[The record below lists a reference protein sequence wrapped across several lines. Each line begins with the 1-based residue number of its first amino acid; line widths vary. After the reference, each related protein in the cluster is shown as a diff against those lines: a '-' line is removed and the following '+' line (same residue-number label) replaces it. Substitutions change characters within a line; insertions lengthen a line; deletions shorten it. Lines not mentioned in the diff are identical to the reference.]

1 MLFSSSKLGHI
12 GQILSTGAVW
22 EIGTSAFTPPTAN
35 EIETFVHVVIQ
46 VVVGI
51 VTVMATVRKMLQK
64 PESVVKMP
72 AVGVVASPTPEP
84 PAPVAPPASWPAPSL
99 APAPPEPRAQL
110 SPYSAAWVGGVP
122 AGCSAGA
129 GEATT
134 PTAGSFTT
142 DSGFC
147 SILRTVATT
156 VTMPTTT

>member
-51 VTVMATVRKMLQK
+51 VTVVATVRKMLQK

-72 AVGVVASPTPEP
+72 AVGAVAT
-84 PAPVAPPASWPAPSL
+84 PAPAL
-99 APAPPEPRAQL
+99 AD
-110 SPYSAAWVGGVP
+110 SSTHAA
-122 AGCSAGA
+122 
-129 GEATT
+129 E
-134 PTAGSFTT
+134 
-142 DSGFC
+142 
-147 SILRTVATT
+147 
-156 VTMPTTT
+156 

>member
-51 VTVMATVRKMLQK
+51 VTVVATVRKMLQK

-72 AVGVVASPTPEP
+72 AVGAVAV
-84 PAPVAPPASWPAPSL
+84 PAPAL
-99 APAPPEPRAQL
+99 AD
-110 SPYSAAWVGGVP
+110 SSTHAA
-122 AGCSAGA
+122 
-129 GEATT
+129 E
-134 PTAGSFTT
+134 
-142 DSGFC
+142 
-147 SILRTVATT
+147 
-156 VTMPTTT
+156 